1 MMTLTTRSA
10 AVPLK
15 QVKLT
20 DPFWSSYIELVREVV
35 IPYQY
40 EALHDRIP
48 GIEPSHGVSNFR
60 IAAGRDEGEYGGMVF
75 QDSDVAKWL
84 EAAAYSLATHRDP
97 KLEEQVD
104 ELIDLV
110 ADAQQPDGY
119 LNTYFTVKE
128 PEKRWTNLTDCHE
141 LYCAGHMIEAGV
153 AHYRATGKR
162 KLLDVVCRLADHID
176 TVFGPEDG
184 KIHGFDGHQ
193 EIELALVK
201 LYEVTQEPRYL
212 SLSQYFIDERGTE
225 PHFFLQEWEQRGKK
239 SFYRS
244 VLHAPHLAYHQ
255 SHLPVREQKEAVGHS
270 VRAVYMYTA
279 MADLAA
285 RTKDPALLEAC
296 DTLWRNMVHKQ
307 MYITGGIGSTHH
319 GEAFTTDYDLPNDT
333 VYSETCASIGLIFFA
348 QRMLQLSPK
357 SEYADVMERA
367 LFNTIIGSMAQDGRH
382 FFYVNPLEVWPA
394 ACRHNPGKAHVKPVR
409 PGWFACACCP
419 PNVARL
425 LSSLGEYVYTMN
437 DDTLYAHL
445 YIGGEA
451 EVRFGDVP
459 VKVMQN
465 STLPWDG
472 DVTFTLQPEQAVEW
486 TVALRIP
493 DWSRGKAGLRVNGQ
507 EMNVEDIT
515 QDGYACVKRVWA
527 PGDTVELAFSMEIH
541 QVRANPNIR
550 GNAGK
555 AAIQRGPLVY
565 CLESVD
571 HGVPV
576 SSLSLAGDPK
586 LRSRF
591 DPNLLGG
598 AVVIEGEGWRE
609 KSDDWGDEQLYRSS
623 PQKMLPVS
631 LKAIPYYLWGN
642 RGENE
647 MAVWVRELPRTV

>member
-367 LFNTIIGSMAQDGRH
+367 LFNTVIGSMAQDGRH

-465 STLPWDG
+465 SALPWEG
-472 DVTFTLQPEQAVEW
+472 DVALTLQPEQAVEW

-598 AVVIEGEGWRE
+598 AVVIEGAGWLE
-609 KSDDWGDEQLYRSS
+609 ETDDWGDEQLYRSS
-623 PQKMLPVS
+623 PKKMLPAS

>member
-20 DPFWSSYIELVREVV
+20 DPYWSNYIELVREVV

-119 LNTYFTVKE
+119 LNTYFTVNE

-176 TVFGPEDG
+176 SVFGPEDG

-255 SHLPVREQKEAVGHS
+255 SHLPVREQTEAVGHS

-296 DTLWRNMVHKQ
+296 DALWRNMVHKQ

-348 QRMLQLSPK
+348 QRMLQLAPK

-367 LFNTIIGSMAQDGRH
+367 LFNTVISSMAQDGRH

-465 STLPWDG
+465 SALPWDG

-493 DWSRGKAGLRVNGQ
+493 EWSRGKAGLRVNGQ

-598 AVVIEGEGWRE
+598 AVVIEGAGWLE
-609 KSDDWGDEQLYRSS
+609 ESDDWGDEQLYRSS
-623 PQKMLPVS
+623 PKKMLPAS
-631 LKAIPYYLWGN
+631 LKAIPYYLWGH

-647 MAVWVRELPRTV
+647 MAVWVREQPRTV